1 MNQTHLIEHDQ
12 ETGRSG
18 TMTLP
23 SERKALLEAVRV
35 GHEYQARGTAV
46 VALDDVNLTIREGDF
61 VTIVGPSGCGKSTL
75 ASMFAGLVAPTHG
88 QVLYDGKPI
97 RGASRDRGMVFQEL
111 AVLPWRTVEGNIGHG
126 LEIAGVPKADR
137 QRRVKELISMM
148 GLEGFEQKYPRELSG
163 GMRQRVAVARTWA
176 PEPPVILMDEPFA
189 AVDAITRLTLQE
201 ELIRLAK
208 TTKRTVVF
216 ITHSVDEAVF
226 LGDYVV
232 AMTNRP
238 GRVLEI
244 VPVDHEQGER
254 TWEGMASNPR
264 LQAIVAHVFEL
275 VRGRVST
282 ASTPGGAQPS

>member
-1 MNQTHLIEHDQ
+1 MNQTNLIEHDQ

-18 TMTLP
+18 TMTSP

-35 GHEYQARGTAV
+35 GHEYQARGTTV

-75 ASMFAGLVAPTHG
+75 ASMFAGLVAPTEG

-126 LEIAGVPKADR
+126 LEIAGVPKAER
-137 QRRVKELISMM
+137 QRRVQELISLM

-244 VPVDHEQGER
+244 VPVDHEPGER
-254 TWEGMASNPR
+254 TWEGMAANPR

-275 VRGRVST
+275 VRGRANGES
-282 ASTPGGAQPS
+282 PGAQTS